1 MQRKQLNGYRP
12 NYPKKLLK
20 GAALTAA
27 VMLSIGGTAC
37 EVRTGGEPQLAGDV
51 LIDETAPVETPG
63 APIPDVTPDPDPLLG
78 GEPLPD
84 EGEDPEAES
93 HTRGEPAL
101 QGKILVPEETE
112 NP

>member
-1 MQRKQLNGYRP
+1 MQQKKLQGYRP
-12 NYPKKLLK
+12 QYPKKLIR

-37 EVRTGGEPQLAGDV
+37 ELNTDGVPPIPDDIC
-51 LIDETAPVETPG
+51 IDETAPVETPG

-84 EGEDPEAES
+84 EGEDAEAES

-101 QGKILVPEETE
+101 QGKILVPEDIEQ
-112 NP
+112 P